1 MAANFPSLGLLARR
15 ASFVVASALLL
26 SLPAS
31 ASALQGGAMPQA
43 ERVDRQPLL
52 AQVQRVA
59 ETLEQLGSPLTN
71 EALSELAAIKELQDD
86 AEATR
91 RVQALLDPL
100 CLAALEV
107 VREGVPTASPGP
119 AARTLGEQSWRTYL
133 VKVVN
138 PDGLDGPLVVSSP
151 NAQPIPRSPA
161 EEVRSRWMEL
171 SPVEKPP
178 MKRNLSGLP
187 LEYRVI
193 QIAGYSVGKRAGEL
207 VFVVGEGEQ
216 ATAPRKLSLD
226 FEIAPAAEVRFR
238 VSDEKGQPT
247 IACFEIRDASG
258 AIYPARSKRLAPD
271 FFFQRQVYRKDGETL
286 SLPVGRYSVVC
297 SRGPESI
304 PETRELVVNEGIN
317 EFAYKVARWIDP
329 SVRGYWSGDHHIHAA
344 GCQHYENPTQ
354 GVHPEDMFRHI
365 VGEDLKVGCCLTWG
379 PCFDFQKR
387 FFTGAVA
394 EQSQYPYLLRYDVE
408 VSGFGS
414 HQSGHLNLLNLQEQ
428 IYPGGESKDHWPTLG
443 LNTLRWAKRQG
454 AVCGPAHSANG
465 LTRTVGR
472 VPKTEGLD
480 GPGGLPSF
488 DVPAYDGIGANEFI
502 VDVTHEVEGPDG
514 APVPAVDFISAMDTD
529 RKAEWNMWYH
539 VLNCGYRVAV
549 SGETDFPCIYGERVG
564 IGRVYAR
571 VEGELTFDAWVQALG
586 RGESYVSDGSC
597 HLMDFQVTT
606 DANDS
611 AAASAGGENVVF
623 SGGSAYVLVTVAAR
637 REGAPAL
644 PVELIVNGYPVAEQK
659 VPADGEQRTLKFQAK
674 LDKSSWIAVRV
685 TPHAHTNPVYV
696 LVDDKP
702 IRANAASA
710 RWCLAGIEQCWLTKQ
725 KTYAEAEQADAVAA
739 YEHARQAFRRILAE
753 HEGN

>member
-1 MAANFPSLGLLARR
+1 
-15 ASFVVASALLL
+15 
-26 SLPAS
+26 
-31 ASALQGGAMPQA
+31 MPQA
-43 ERVDRQPLL
+43 ERIDRQPLL

-59 ETLEQLGSPLTN
+59 ETLDQLGSPLSK
-71 EALSELAAIKELQDD
+71 EALAEIAAIKELQDD

-100 CLAALEV
+100 CLVAVELNNAGPPEL
-107 VREGVPTASPGP
+107 TPGP
-119 AARTLGEQSWRTYL
+119 ADRALGEQNWRTYV
-133 VKVVN
+133 VKVLN
-138 PDGLDGPLVVSSP
+138 PHGLERRLLVSSP
-151 NAQPIPRSPA
+151 NALPIPTSPP
-161 EEVRSRWMEL
+161 EEVAARWMNV
-171 SPVEKPP
+171 SAVESQP
-178 MKRNLSGLP
+178 MKVNLGGLG

-193 QIAGYSVGKRAGEL
+193 QIAGYSVGKRTGEL
-207 VFVVGEGEQ
+207 IFVVGEGGD
-216 ATAPRKLSLD
+216 ASPPGSVSLD
-226 FEIAPAAEVRFR
+226 FQIAPAAEVRFR

-258 AIYPARSKRLAPD
+258 AIYPAQSKRLAPD

-304 PETRELVVNEGIN
+304 PETRELVVKEGID

-329 SVRGYWSGDHHIHAA
+329 TAWNYWSGDHHIHAA

-465 LTRTVGR
+465 LTRTVSR
-472 VPKTEGLD
+472 VPETEGLD

-488 DVPAYDGIGANEFI
+488 EVPAYDGIGANEFI

-514 APVPAVDFISAMDTD
+514 SLVPAVDFISAMDTD
-529 RKAEWNMWYH
+529 RRAEWNMWYH

-564 IGRVYAR
+564 IGRVYCH
-571 VEGELTFDAWVQALG
+571 VEGDLTFDAWVDALG
-586 RGESYVSDGSC
+586 RGDSYVSDGSC

-611 AAASAGGENVVF
+611 ASTSAGGETFAVKN
-623 SGGSAYVLVTVAAR
+623 GDIYATVTVAAR
-637 REGAPAL
+637 RDGAPSL

-659 VPADGEQRTLKFQAK
+659 IPADGEERTLKFATTV
-674 LDKSSWIAVRV
+674 DRSSWIAVRV
-685 TPHAHTNPVYV
+685 MPHAHTNPVYV
-696 LVDDKP
+696 TVDGKP
-702 IRANAASA
+702 IRGNEASA
-710 RWCLAGIEQCWLTKQ
+710 RWCLAGVEQCWLSKQ
-725 KTYAEAEQADAVAA
+725 KTYAEAEQADAAAA
-739 YEHARQAFRRILAE
+739 YEHARQAYRRILEE
-753 HEGN
+753 HGEK